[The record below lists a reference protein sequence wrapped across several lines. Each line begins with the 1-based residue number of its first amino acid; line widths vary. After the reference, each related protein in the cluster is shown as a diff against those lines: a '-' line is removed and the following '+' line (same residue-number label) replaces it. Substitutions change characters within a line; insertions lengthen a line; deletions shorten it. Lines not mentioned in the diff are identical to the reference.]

1 MLKSL
6 SISNFQS
13 HKNSILNFAP
23 GVNCIVG
30 ESDSGKTAILRAL
43 NWIITNRPSGDAFRS
58 SWGGV
63 TECRVDLTDG
73 NWIARTKDKDGN
85 QYELNAE
92 VMKAMGMTVPE
103 SIAKVLNLN
112 SVNIQGQMDSPFLLA
127 SSAGEVAQTLNEVVG
142 LEDIDKALTAANRMV
157 RAANS
162 DMEREVAQIA
172 TLNAQKA
179 AFDGLDELD
188 GMLTRLEDLNADL
201 TRLRSK
207 EAELNRLVLTAT
219 EAAGNRDRVK
229 LVADLAPWLDAV
241 LKVDGEAEILN
252 NKIHTLHVLADTLR
266 DEIQPG
272 LIALDRIVNLEPEF
286 ATVWTKENEAYSV
299 HTKIGKLETL
309 ILEATTCW
317 DKQINGRNLLKNM
330 IEIYKIEMGD
340 ECLLCGQG
348 IVR

>member
-6 SISNFQS
+6 NVQNFQS
-13 HKNSILNFAP
+13 HKSSTLNFAP
-23 GVNCIVG
+23 GVNAIIG
-30 ESDSGKTAILRAL
+30 ASDSGKTAILRAL
-43 NWIITNRPSGDAFRS
+43 SWIATNRPSGDAFRS

-103 SIAKVLNLN
+103 PITKALNLN
-112 SVNIQGQMDSPFLLA
+112 AVNIQSQMDAPFLLS

-142 LEDIDKALTAANRMV
+142 LEDIDRALTAANRMV

-179 AFDGLDELD
+179 AFNGLDELD

-201 TRLRSK
+201 THLRSK
-207 EAELNRLVLTAT
+207 EAELNRLVLDADSQ
-219 EAAGNRDRVK
+219 AARRYGIEK
-229 LVADLAPWLDAV
+229 IADLAPELGAV
-241 LKVDGEAEILN
+241 LKLDADGNGLAIKCSNLE
-252 NKIHTLHVLADTLR
+252 TLIENGERDTK
-266 DEIQPG
+266 Q
-272 LIALDRIVNLEPEF
+272 LIALDRIVNIEPEF
-286 ATVWTKENEAYSV
+286 STVWAKETEADAI
-299 HTKIGKLETL
+299 HTKIGKLELL

-317 DKQINGRNLLKNM
+317 DKQVNGRNLIKSM
-330 IEIYKIEMGD
+330 SEMYKTEMGE
-340 ECLLCGQG
+340 ECPLCGQT
-348 IVR
+348 VPQ